1 MAARAGAGAVPA
13 SAPVPLDARA
23 LGLLSLGHVAA
34 DTCQGAVAGLLPF
47 LIAQRGLSYAE
58 ATSLVLAATLAASV
72 VQPAFGVI
80 ADRRSWAWLMPAALL
95 LAGGGL
101 AAVGFLPS
109 YPATFA
115 VVVLSGLGVA
125 AFHPEAARRAGGASG
140 SHPATGMS
148 LFSVGGNAGFALGP
162 LLVIVLVGTL
172 GLHGTLGLLAVPLIA
187 ATALV
192 AGRGHLDGVAVAARR
207 RARAGADRWAPFGRL
222 SGAVAL
228 RSVVYFGLLAFVPLY
243 VARTLGDG
251 AAAGS
256 AALTVMLVAG
266 AIGTLI
272 GGRVADRIGPRVM
285 FAASMAALPP
295 LLLVLLLVPGA
306 LLPALALIGAASVA
320 TFSVTVV
327 IGQELLPSRP
337 GVASGITLG
346 LAMGIG
352 GLGASLLGF
361 LADADGIR
369 AALATLVVL
378 PIPALLLAISL
389 PGRPTAPTG
398 SAPTPTA

>member
-1 MAARAGAGAVPA
+1 MAATREATLGAARAAA
-13 SAPVPLDARA
+13 PLDRRA
-23 LGLLSLGHVAA
+23 LGLLSFGHVAA

-47 LIAQRGLSYAE
+47 LISRRGLSYAE

-72 VQPAFGVI
+72 VQPAFGLI
-80 ADRRSWAWLMPAALL
+80 ADRRSWPLLMPAALL
-95 LAGGGL
+95 LAGAGL

-115 VVVLSGLGVA
+115 AIVLSGLGVA

-140 SHPATGMS
+140 SRPATGMS

-162 LLVIVLVGTL
+162 LLVVVLVGTL
-172 GLHGTLGLLAVPLIA
+172 GLRGTLGLLAVPLIA
-187 ATALV
+187 AIAL
-192 AGRGHLDGVAVAARR
+192 ALGRGHLAGVAAAAGRR
-207 RARAGADRWAPFGRL
+207 SREGTDRWAPFGRL

-251 AAAGS
+251 ATAGS

-266 AIGTLI
+266 AIGTLV
-272 GGRVADRIGPRVM
+272 GGRVADRIGPRLM
-285 FAASMAALPP
+285 FAFSMAALPP
-295 LLLVLLLVPGA
+295 LLVMLLMVPGA
-306 LLPALALIGAASVA
+306 LLPALALIGAATVA

-327 IGQELLPSRP
+327 IGQELLPSHP

-369 AALATLVVL
+369 SALAILVVL
-378 PIPALLLAISL
+378 PIPALALAISL
-389 PGRPTAPTG
+389 PGRPTAPAG
-398 SAPTPTA
+398 SARAPTA